1 MVVVTV
7 FVRGAFCDCHR
18 RAIIKWMLC
27 HGGSGIDGE
36 VVGMVVIVR
45 YLGDGGI
52 VVVVMV

>member
-27 HGGSGIDGE
+27 HGGIDIGRV
-36 VVGMVVIVR
+36 VVGMVDIVG

>member
-52 VVVVMV
+52 VVVVIV